1 MFLYKVLTSS
11 KLVCASFDHIY
22 VPIIMYC
29 LRLFVV
35 VLQEIVYTLL
45 QNISYADAHLQIKYS
60 QSFVLIASPV
70 NELCVW
76 DCTTTTTTTTTTTIS
91 VVKMFFFTILT
102 HSHCHK
108 HTYF

>member
-1 MFLYKVLTSS
+1 MYKVLTSS
-11 KLVCASFDHIY
+11 ELHVVCASYDHIY

-35 VLQEIVYTLL
+35 VLHCL
-45 QNISYADAHLQIKYS
+45 QNIQYADAHLHMIYS

-76 DCTTTTTTTTTTTIS
+76 D
-91 VVKMFFFTILT
+91 
-102 HSHCHK
+102 
-108 HTYF
+108 